1 MNNNNNIKKIYAL
14 HTILLI
20 IPCTFILGL
29 ITSYILDLHGKKV
42 LFNILLYLLSGIL
55 IGIFSVIKNI
65 KKFIN
70 PSLLVNEFA
79 DNIQNNNLKFKIVN
93 KTITRNNNMIQN
105 LNNVMDNLK
114 STIIDVQ
121 LLSTNVTNNSKENN
135 DLLQNSIDKITVSL
149 NSINEIANACYEE
162 TLKIKEC
169 EEIIYELSKDNN
181 DIITNLTNSK
191 EFSHKALKKINIIK
205 TSVENQEHKMQDTTN
220 ASQKAVTSVKEFE
233 SKSREISAIVQV
245 IGNISDQTNL
255 LALNASIEAARA
267 GEYGKG
273 FSVVAEEIRKLAEQ
287 SASSVEN
294 INSIVTYVQNSVTHT
309 VNEINTV
316 NDTIKDQSS
325 SLLEAIKAFKEVTS
339 IVTHISNDIINSLNS
354 SEVLDDNFNATKNK
368 ITAITELCQQNAN
381 HTNEISLSINEQLD
395 TLNKIKDSS
404 NTLLEL
410 SSSLENKI
418 KIYEV

>member
-1 MNNNNNIKKIYAL
+1 MSNNNIKRNYAL
-14 HTILLI
+14 NTLLLI

-29 ITSYILDLHGKKV
+29 MTSYALNLHGKKF
-42 LFNILLYLLSGIL
+42 LLNILFYLVSGIV
-55 IGIFSVIKNI
+55 IGICAVLKNI

-70 PSLLVNEFA
+70 PSILVNEFA
-79 DNIQNNNLKFKIVN
+79 DNIQKNNLKFKIIN
-93 KTITRNNNMIQN
+93 NTITKNNNMIQN

-121 LLSTNVTNNSKENN
+121 LLSTNVKNNSKENN
-135 DLLQNSIDKITVSL
+135 DLLQNSIDKITTSL

-169 EEIIYELSKDNN
+169 EQIIYNLSKDNN
-181 DIITNLTNSK
+181 DIINNLTNSK
-191 EFSHKALKKINIIK
+191 EFTNKALKQIDIIK
-205 TSVENQEHKMQDTTN
+205 TTIENQEHKVKDTTN
-220 ASQKAVTSVKEFE
+220 ASQKAVTSIKEFE
-233 SKSREISAIVQV
+233 AKSREISDIVQV

-287 SASSVEN
+287 SASSVDN

-309 VNEINTV
+309 VKEINTV
-316 NDTIKDQSS
+316 NDTINDQSS

-339 IVTHISNDIINSLNS
+339 IVNYISSDISNSLTS
-354 SEVLDDNFNATKNK
+354 SEILGDNFNATKNR
-368 ITAITELCQQNAN
+368 ITSITELCQKNSN
-381 HTNEISLSINEQLD
+381 NTNEISLSINEQLE
-395 TLNKIKDSS
+395 TLNKIKESS

>member
-1 MNNNNNIKKIYAL
+1 MNNNNNIKKNYAL

-29 ITSYILDLHGKKV
+29 ITSYILDLHGKKI

-93 KTITRNNNMIQN
+93 KTLTRNNNMIQN
-105 LNNVMDNLK
+105 LNNVMENLK

-233 SKSREISAIVQV
+233 AKSREISAIVQV

-316 NDTIKDQSS
+316 NDAIKDQSS

-339 IVTHISNDIINSLNS
+339 IVTHISNDISNSLNS
-354 SEVLDDNFNATKNK
+354 SEVLADNFNATKNK
-368 ITAITELCQQNAN
+368 ITTITELCQQNAN

-395 TLNKIKDSS
+395 ILNKIKDSS

-410 SSSLENKI
+410 SYSLENKI

>member
-1 MNNNNNIKKIYAL
+1 
-14 HTILLI
+14 
-20 IPCTFILGL
+20 
-29 ITSYILDLHGKKV
+29 
-42 LFNILLYLLSGIL
+42 
-55 IGIFSVIKNI
+55 
-65 KKFIN
+65 
-70 PSLLVNEFA
+70 
-79 DNIQNNNLKFKIVN
+79 
-93 KTITRNNNMIQN
+93 MIQN

-191 EFSHKALKKINIIK
+191 DFSHKALKKINIIK

-354 SEVLDDNFNATKNK
+354 SEVLADNFNATKNK

-395 TLNKIKDSS
+395 TLNKIKYSS